1 MRRMFPVLAVLFL
14 LAGCA
19 SNRTDLV
26 KTGYLSLQPTLT
38 ASLAHPP
45 EVYEQDGGLVVN
57 GRLDSAEATKGGHV
71 DVQVVGPDGTVV
83 FDASVNYRRPSAT
96 TPSGPRGTARGPRSP
111 ADSHATYSVRFP
123 GLPPS
128 GSVVHVQYDAQP
140 HSAEG
145 PK

>member
-1 MRRMFPVLAVLFL
+1 MRRMFLFFAVFFL
-14 LAGCA
+14 LAGCE

-57 GRLDSAEATKGGHV
+57 GRLDSAETTRGGHV
-71 DVQVVGPDGTVV
+71 DVQVVGPDGKVV
-83 FDASVNYRRPSAT
+83 YDASVSYRRPSAT
-96 TPSGPRGTARGPRSP
+96 TSSGPRGTARGPRSP

-123 GLPPS
+123 GLPPT
-128 GSVVHVQYDAQP
+128 GSVVRVQYDAQP
-140 HSAEG
+140 HSSEG